1 MQLRISLRNVF
12 RNRRRTAFSL
22 AVIVVGT
29 SVFLFLLGFIGEAL
43 QSTKRSLACETGA
56 IQIADERL
64 FEGTADGY
72 EFLIPPDLRE
82 QAVRLVADRPG
93 VIGATWQLSFAGL
106 VGDESGSTLIL
117 GRGIVPCN
125 CVEDYQCIVTS
136 GGPLPED
143 ASRSTILGLSLAAS
157 LGVDPGDRINIAT
170 GTVSGNFNAATVDVI
185 GTLRYSLEELE
196 GQLGL
201 FPIEFVQ
208 RLLKTDG
215 VERILIGLEDL
226 DDAEAFAEDLQARLN
241 EAGIPLVTRT
251 WQELNPSYESLS
263 SFYAAFSG
271 LAGLAVF
278 ALVFFSVVEVL
289 TLSFLERTREIG
301 TLRAF
306 GTSRSRIFGSFLLEG
321 VLLGLIGAVL
331 GLLAGLV
338 GTLVFNAIGFQWTPP
353 GAPIPQSLRLT
364 LAASTAIA
372 PLVTAI
378 LATLFGALIPAWRG
392 SRRRIVEAL
401 RST

>member
-1 MQLRISLRNVF
+1 MQLRVSLRNVF

-56 IQIADERL
+56 VQIADERL

-72 EFLIPPDLRE
+72 EYLIPPELRE
-82 QAVRLVADRPG
+82 RAIALAADRPG
-93 VIGATWQLSFAGL
+93 VTGTTWELGFAGL

-117 GRGIVPCN
+117 GRGVVPCN
-125 CVEDYQCIVTS
+125 CVEDYQCIVTT
-136 GGPLPED
+136 GDPLPED
-143 ASRSTILGLSLAAS
+143 ASRAAILGLSLAES
-157 LGVDPGDRINIAT
+157 LGVEPGDRINIAT

-201 FPIEFVQ
+201 FPVAFVQ

-215 VERILIGLEDL
+215 VERILIGLDDL
-226 DDAEAFAEDLQARLN
+226 DAAAAFAAGLQIRLD

-251 WQELNPSYESLS
+251 WQELNPSYDSLS

-306 GTSRSRIFGSFLLEG
+306 GTSRGRVFGSFLLEG
-321 VLLGLIGAVL
+321 VFLGLIGAVL
-331 GLLAGLV
+331 GILV
-338 GTLVFNAIGFQWTPP
+338 GSIGAVVFNAIGFEWTPP
-353 GAPIPQSLRLT
+353 GAPLPQSVRLS

-372 PLVTAI
+372 PFATAI

-392 SRRRIVEAL
+392 SRRRIVDAL
-401 RST
+401 RSV

>member
-56 IQIADERL
+56 VQIADERL
-64 FEGTADGY
+64 FLGTADGY
-72 EFLIPPDLRE
+72 EYLIPPDLRE
-82 QAVRLVADRPG
+82 RALDLAIGQPG

-117 GRGIVPCN
+117 GRGVVPCN
-125 CVEDYQCIVTS
+125 CVEDYRCIVTT
-136 GGPLPED
+136 GDPLPED
-143 ASRSTILGLSLAAS
+143 ASRAAILGLSLADS
-157 LGVDPGDRINIAT
+157 LGVEPGDRINIAT

-201 FPIEFVQ
+201 FPVEFVQ

-215 VERILIGLEDL
+215 IERILIGLDDL
-226 DDAEAFAEDLQARLN
+226 DAAETFAAGLQSRLD

-278 ALVFFSVVEVL
+278 ALVFFSVIEVL

-306 GTSRSRIFGSFLLEG
+306 GTSRARVFGSFLLEG
-321 VLLGLIGAVL
+321 VFLGLIGAVL
-331 GLLAGLV
+331 GILV
-338 GTLVFNAIGFQWTPP
+338 GSIGAVVFNAIGFQWTPP
-353 GAPIPQSLRLT
+353 GAPLPQSVRLS

-372 PLVTAI
+372 PFATAI

-401 RST
+401 KST